1 MLNEHE
7 PPKEPAKL
15 RAARKWK
22 NAELRRRVKEA
33 QQTPKHV
40 DPNREPD
47 TAEVIINDGRRDG
60 PIHRV
65 ERKFVKDVRE
75 MMEGHANLNL
85 QIYAAMIERRRI
97 KLLKEKLRRLKLA
110 QQSNGEANV

>member
-1 MLNEHE
+1 MLKEHD
-7 PPKEPAKL
+7 PSKEPAKL
-15 RAARKWK
+15 RAGRKWK

-33 QQTPKHV
+33 QQMPKRV
-40 DPNREPD
+40 DPNREPEI
-47 TAEVIINDGRRDG
+47 AETITNDGRLDG

-97 KLLKEKLRRLKLA
+97 KLLKEKIRRLKLA
-110 QQSNGEANV
+110 QQSNGETNV